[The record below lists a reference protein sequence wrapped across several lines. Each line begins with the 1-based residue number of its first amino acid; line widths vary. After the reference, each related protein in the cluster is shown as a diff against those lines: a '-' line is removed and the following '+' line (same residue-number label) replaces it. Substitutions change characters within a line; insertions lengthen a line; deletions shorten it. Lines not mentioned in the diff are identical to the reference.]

1 MKTIFIT
8 GASSG
13 IGRETAIYFSRRG
26 WRVIATMRNLQK
38 AGDLSALPHVVLLP
52 LDPVSYTQL
61 DVYKRQDDRARLSS
75 LSSDL

>member
-38 AGDLSALPHVVLLP
+38 AGDLSALPTWSCSP
-52 LDPVSYTQL
+52 WT
-61 DVYKRQDDRARLSS
+61 
-75 LSSDL
+75 

>member
-13 IGRETAIYFSRRG
+13 IGRETAKYFSGQG

-38 AGDLSALPHVVLLP
+38 AGDLAALPNAVILP
-52 LDPVSYTQL
+52 LDLTDTGQIRETCQKAL
-61 DVYKRQDDRARLSS
+61 AQ
-75 LSSDL
+75 